1 MSHRIALINYR
12 NARTT
17 GPLAILRYPAA
28 LRAELSEPNRDD
40 FEVHD
45 FVDQDGHTTIK
56 QIYKIFETANSEDV
70 VLLYFLGQYASS
82 CDGSL
87 YLLWPESDI
96 LRLEETSLDFDN
108 PTSIA
113 NRFSA
118 MFFVDAEAD
127 PIEAVSR
134 RGLSLP
140 DSKEVLV
147 IAALNS
153 SLGNNDVLL
162 SIETRSV

>member
-1 MSHRIALINYR
+1 MSHRIALIIENNYR

-96 LRLEETSLDFDN
+96 LRLDLEETSLDFDN
-108 PTSIA
+108 LTSIT

-118 MFFVDAEAD
+118 MLFVDVEAD

-134 RGLSLP
+134 RRLSLP
-140 DSKEVLV
+140 DSEEVLV
-147 IAALNS
+147 IAA
-153 SLGNNDVLL
+153 
-162 SIETRSV
+162 

>member
-1 MSHRIALINYR
+1 MGTLRLSKYIKYLKQLIR
-12 NARTT
+12 
-17 GPLAILRYPAA
+17 
-28 LRAELSEPNRDD
+28 
-40 FEVHD
+40 
-45 FVDQDGHTTIK
+45 K
-56 QIYKIFETANSEDV
+56 DV

-108 PTSIA
+108 LTSIT

-118 MFFVDAEAD
+118 MLFVDVEAD

-134 RGLSLP
+134 RRLSLP
-140 DSKEVLV
+140 DSEEVLV
-147 IAALNS
+147 IAALND
-153 SLGNNDVLL
+153 SL
-162 SIETRSV
+162 EK